1 MARPLRMD
9 GLRFKA
15 IVDRAGW
22 GLELSRY
29 VYLNPVWTARMGLDK
44 RARQADR
51 LGARGRPDRRQVH
64 ERVERLRNYRWSS
77 YRVYA
82 GLDKA
87 PEWMNCTGV
96 LELGGGGGT
105 VREPQRRYQQY
116 VRRGDPGRNT
126 DQSLGACA

>member
-44 RARQADR
+44 RGSQGT
-51 LGARGRPDRRQVH
+51 LGTLG
-64 ERVERLRNYRWSS
+64 S
-77 YRVYA
+77 
-82 GLDKA
+82 GL
-87 PEWMNCTGV
+87 NI
-96 LELGGGGGT
+96 
-105 VREPQRRYQQY
+105 QQ
-116 VRRGDPGRNT
+116 
-126 DQSLGACA
+126 